1 MLVEAMTFE
10 DRFRAVMFIMG
21 HPPYSIATPDRR
33 EVVALTYAW
42 QRPHFY
48 AIDRTDLG
56 SGISVLGGAGGRLA
70 PIFTFISAG
79 ELVGALVCSSPCGGY
94 PLRGQML
101 AVCENRRSEG
111 IAAELIDE
119 ALEAAPIVGV
129 APPASQRRR
138 YQDMGLHWIEGAQGP
153 VGFTRRVGRDRLAFA
168 VPVTDPMELNEAR
181 QMARDA
187 GLLRTD

>member
-1 MLVEAMTFE
+1 
-10 DRFRAVMFIMG
+10 MFIMG

-56 SGISVLGGAGGRLA
+56 GGISVLGGAGGRLA

-101 AVCENRRSEG
+101 AVRENRRGEG
-111 IAAELIDE
+111 IAADLIDT
-119 ALEAAPIVGV
+119 ALEAAPVVGV
-129 APPASQRRR
+129 APPAVQRRR
-138 YQDMGLHWIEGAQGP
+138 YLNMDLHWIEGALGP
-153 VGFTRRVGRDRLAFA
+153 VGFTRKVGRDRLPFG
-168 VPVTDPMELNEAR
+168 VPATSPDELDKAR
-181 QMARDA
+181 QCAMDA
-187 GLLRTD
+187 GLLTSANAALGGEQGV

>member
-1 MLVEAMTFE
+1 
-10 DRFRAVMFIMG
+10 MFIMG

-101 AVCENRRSEG
+101 AVRENRRGEG
-111 IAAELIDE
+111 IAADLIDT
-119 ALEAAPIVGV
+119 ALEAAPVVGV
-129 APPASQRRR
+129 APPAVQRRR
-138 YQDMGLHWIEGAQGP
+138 YLNMDLHWIEGAQGP

-168 VPVTDPMELNEAR
+168 VPVTDPTELDEAR